1 MNKIIHYKSYD
12 LKSMCKPNLIAVT
25 HANDVNTQFIEL
37 HLLDGG
43 NPVTLSASYTY
54 TALMVNRDTQA
65 LIDDSVSCT
74 LNESGNVEI
83 PIDNLHTQGGM
94 NLLIELTITDSDGNQ
109 GLVTPFP
116 LTVHVNP
123 SILDDA
129 QVTPESQGTVPELLE
144 AAEEALDLAGI
155 ESGEVNA
162 NGTITFTRPN
172 GTTFTTIGES
182 VIGPQGEDYVLTA
195 QDKDDIADI
204 VLAEFKGSI
213 VNGEFNTR

>member
-12 LKSMCKPNLIAVT
+12 LKSMRKPDVIAVT
-25 HANDVNTQFIEL
+25 HANDVDTQIVEL
-37 HLLDGG
+37 HLLDDG
-43 NPVTLSASYTY
+43 NPVTLSAEYAY
-54 TALMVNRDTQA
+54 TAAIANRDTQA

-109 GLVTPFP
+109 VLVTPFP

-129 QVTPESQGTVPELLE
+129 QVTPESQDFNP
-144 AAEEALDLAGI
+144 
-155 ESGEVNA
+155 
-162 NGTITFTRPN
+162 RPPR
-172 GTTFTTIGES
+172 GGR
-182 VIGPQGEDYVLTA
+182 L
-195 QDKDDIADI
+195 
-204 VLAEFKGSI
+204 
-213 VNGEFNTR
+213 

>member
-12 LKSMCKPNLIAVT
+12 LKSMRKPDVIAVT
-25 HANDVNTQFIEL
+25 HEADVNTQF
-37 HLLDGG
+37 
-43 NPVTLSASYTY
+43 
-54 TALMVNRDTQA
+54 
-65 LIDDSVSCT
+65 
-74 LNESGNVEI
+74 
-83 PIDNLHTQGGM
+83 
-94 NLLIELTITDSDGNQ
+94 IELTITDSDGNQ
-109 GLVTPFP
+109 VLVTPFP

-172 GTTFTTIGES
+172 SLQSTTSNSQRPIPT
-182 VIGPQGEDYVLTA
+182 QVLWSSATA
-195 QDKDDIADI
+195 RCTVKQSTRR
-204 VLAEFKGSI
+204 SI
-213 VNGEFNTR
+213 EGDTNVRDNNHRAYQPSRHTRRHVRRHSGNQ